1 MAGDGRTIRSFAW
14 SFLEQGGSKAV
25 LMIVQI
31 VLARILSPEA
41 FGVLAIVL
49 VVTSIADS
57 IAQSGLGMALVQ
69 KTDADDRSYSTAWW
83 ISLVLAAVLYVIIF
97 ASAPFV
103 ASLYRIPDLEGY
115 LRVLGIVVFFNS
127 AISIQRS
134 HLQRSLNFKPIFK
147 STTIAALASGVV
159 GIVLAFLG
167 FGVWALVVQSLLQS
181 VVTSLV
187 MRFQLRWK
195 PRLFFSGRE
204 AWELF
209 GYGWKICVTG
219 ILNVLYSGVSELVI
233 GRACSASDL
242 GLYSQGRKYPLAA
255 IGVISNSIAN
265 VLFPTFSLVKNEKE
279 VLRERLKQSLAV
291 GSFMVAPLS
300 LLFAALAEPLV
311 AILLTEKWLPCVP
324 IFQLTCLSNS
334 VLMFQLV
341 NLRAYMALG
350 NSALYLKLQIIK
362 VLGGGGAIW
371 ATAVISH
378 DIYATAIATFVV
390 GILSVLVVDMAPARR
405 ILGYGA
411 LDQIRDQM
419 PIFLLAIIAFSA
431 AFFTS
436 CLQIPYVAE
445 LLLQSLVFGVVFLGG
460 AKLLHFKE
468 LDQVTHV
475 ASGLLRR
482 KS

>member
-1 MAGDGRTIRSFAW
+1 MFW
-14 SFLEQGGSKAV
+14 SFMEQGGSKLI
-25 LMIVQI
+25 LMAVQI
-31 VLARILSPEA
+31 VLARLLSPEA
-41 FGVLAIVL
+41 FGVLAVML
-49 VVTSIADS
+49 VVTSIADA
-57 IAQSGLGMALVQ
+57 IAQSGLGMALIQ
-69 KTDADDRSYSTAWW
+69 KTDASDDSFANAWW
-83 ISLVLAAVLYVIIF
+83 LSLGMALVLYVAIF
-97 ASAPFV
+97 FAAPGIACFYN
-103 ASLYRIPDLEGY
+103 SPDLAEY
-115 LRVLGIVVFFNS
+115 LRVLGLIVFFNS
-127 AISIQRS
+127 VNSIQRAFF
-134 HLQRSLNFKPIFK
+134 QRSLDFRSIFRA
-147 STTIAALASGVV
+147 TTIAAFVSGAI
-159 GIVLAFLG
+159 GIALAFLG
-167 FGVWALVVQSLLQS
+167 FGIW
-181 VVTSLV
+181 SLV
-187 MRFQLRWK
+187 AQALAQSAAVSFVMWFQINWR
-195 PRLFFSGRE
+195 PRLLFNGGEARE
-204 AWELF
+204 LL
-209 GYGWKICVTG
+209 GYGWKICVTS
-219 ILNVLYSGVSELVI
+219 ILNVIYSGVSELVI
-233 GRACSASDL
+233 GRTCSTSDL
-242 GLYSQGRKYPLAA
+242 GLYSQGRKYPVAA
-255 IGVISNSIAN
+255 IGVVSNSIAN
-265 VLFPTFSLVKNEKE
+265 VLFPTLSSVKSDMRVMRIEIKRFLSL
-279 VLRERLKQSLAV
+279 
-291 GSFMVAPLS
+291 GSFVVAPIS

-350 NSALYLKLQIIK
+350 NSSLYMKLQIVK
-362 VLGGGGAIW
+362 VLGGGGIIW
-371 ATAVISH
+371 ATAAISH